1 MDRRTF
7 VVGAAALASGPRA
20 IFAQQDQITR
30 PVKMIVPAGPGG
42 FTDIVARVAS
52 QGLTEKSG
60 QSFIVENRGGAGG
73 IIGAVAVKGSSPDGY
88 TLLMGNNN
96 THAMNSGL
104 YKSLPYD
111 PVADFMPIA
120 FVGSAPTVLVVPASS
135 PFKTVDELIEAAK
148 ARPGVLT
155 YGSGGVGA
163 SSHLAAELLKQR
175 ADVDVIHVPFKGNA
189 PGVQALLGEQV
200 TFMFDTLPSARPLV
214 LAGKLKALGVT
225 SLEPVDSLPGVPAVA
240 KTLPGFEVTAW
251 IALFAPKGTPSPM
264 VDALD
269 RMAAEVLA
277 NPATIKRL
285 QDLGVSPRTRRT
297 TELQK
302 FVSAEISKW
311 NEVIQRAG
319 IAPQ

>member
-225 SLEPVDSLPGVPAVA
+225 S
-240 KTLPGFEVTAW
+240 K
-251 IALFAPKGTPSPM
+251 
-264 VDALD
+264 
-269 RMAAEVLA
+269 
-277 NPATIKRL
+277 
-285 QDLGVSPRTRRT
+285 
-297 TELQK
+297 
-302 FVSAEISKW
+302 
-311 NEVIQRAG
+311 
-319 IAPQ
+319 